1 MDDINIIIHG
11 LQRYIQILLLCLI
24 KKENQ
29 KDALSLVI
37 EWKTFI
43 NESLNYEGEYLKCKL
58 KKLKK
63 KNKKKRAQEITCI
76 HQPVYY
82 ENTMIF
88 NEIKV
93 CIHSEIYL

>member
-63 KNKKKRAQEITCI
+63 KIKKKKGTRNNMYPSTSLLRKYNDIQ
-76 HQPVYY
+76 
-82 ENTMIF
+82 
-88 NEIKV
+88 
-93 CIHSEIYL
+93 